1 MMRFSFVWWGLVDG
15 FVGVLGGARG
25 QVVFQGTGKS
35 LFNSSI
41 PCFQVVIYKL
51 FLLKGA
57 VTLKCGNV
65 LLQCFQNII
74 LRKC

>member
-1 MMRFSFVWWGLVDG
+1 MVGG
-15 FVGVLGGARG
+15 FGGVLGDASV
-25 QVVFQGTGKS
+25 QVAFQRTGKS

-41 PCFQVVIYKL
+41 PCFHVVVYKL

-57 VTLKCGNV
+57 ITLKSVHV

-74 LRKC
+74 